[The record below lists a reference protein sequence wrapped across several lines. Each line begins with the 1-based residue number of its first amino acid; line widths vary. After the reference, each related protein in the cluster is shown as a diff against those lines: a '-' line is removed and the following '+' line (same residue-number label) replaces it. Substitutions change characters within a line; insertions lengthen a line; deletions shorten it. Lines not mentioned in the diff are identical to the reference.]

1 MPRKGKG
8 QKVQTA
14 RGQQYGQAKM
24 QEEAQDVVPLPQMP
38 APPRARPAE
47 AGSLRRPT
55 ERPNEPL
62 GTLAPAPPP
71 SPVGQIDST
80 SISQYLPVLENIASQ
95 PGASRQTK
103 AFVTRLRMIAMGGA
117 SNEFR

>member
-62 GTLAPAPPP
+62 GTMAPPP
-71 SPVGQIDST
+71 PANQVTTDPNMIRP
-80 SISQYLPVLENIASQ
+80 YLPALETIASQ

-103 AFVTRLRMIAMGGA
+103 AFVSRLRAIAMGGTTDGMV
-117 SNEFR
+117 